1 MTVITNKDGNVD
13 YKANVPY
20 QTAPAIKS
28 TFTDK
33 QGNEHYQLANGRSS
47 LKSVYDNLWL
57 PKKGKCNFNKSYKGE
72 NPDGTKIPY

>member
-1 MTVITNKDGNVD
+1 MTIVTKQGVTTIRAD
-13 YKANVPY
+13 VPFH
-20 QTAPAIKS
+20 TAPAIKS
-28 TFTDK
+28 IFTDK